1 MRNAPTKTIG
11 CESPQ
16 YKRHITHTFLGDK
29 FKCCLFYRVAYAWKT
44 ISARANGQH
53 FYDDND
59 DDCFLFVSE
68 NVCSVQHEMRRRFL
82 SVAIAL
88 GKLARSIHRHHL
100 LLRSFQRKW
109 AFNHFNLAFIVM
121 QCKRSAAFSHF
132 PYTPL
137 QPLKQCTHTHAPVI
151 RDRYSHLLRFYITA
165 VKVTIFKLNAI
176 IIFISQRG
184 LPFFSPEIFNE
195 NAFAQLTRWAV

>member
-1 MRNAPTKTIG
+1 MDNIFTTTTI
-11 CESPQ
+11 
-16 YKRHITHTFLGDK
+16 F
-29 FKCCLFYRVAYAWKT
+29 
-44 ISARANGQH
+44 
-53 FYDDND
+53 
-59 DDCFLFVSE
+59 FVVSK
-68 NVCSVQHEMRRRFL
+68 NVCSVQHEMRRLFL

-132 PYTPL
+132 PYTPFT
-137 QPLKQCTHTHAPVI
+137 PAIETMHTHTHMPVI
-151 RDRYSHLLRFYITA
+151 RDRYSHFLRFYITA

-176 IIFISQRG
+176 IIFISQYVV
-184 LPFFSPEIFNE
+184 LLSQEIFNE
-195 NAFAQLTRWAV
+195 NAFAQLTR